1 MFIQRDLFRLY
12 VLARAYR
19 FEDQAKY
26 VARKSE
32 PKTVKKLSDAGALGG
47 LNADSFRYLLSFV
60 TEGREDRAPLNP
72 CRDCG
77 ALLKKGHDGKTKQ
90 DPKVSYPRT
99 EDPYVKT
106 SEDRSR
112 RRCATCGTLAP
123 LTREDVDR
131 IIRERA
137 DVIIKWAR

>member
-1 MFIQRDLFRLY
+1 MQSVIDSHIKCFESPVFIQRDFFRLY
-12 VLARAYR
+12 LLARAYG

-32 PKTVKKLSDAGALGG
+32 LKTVKKLSDAGALEG

-77 ALLKKGHDGKTKQ
+77 AL
-90 DPKVSYPRT
+90 
-99 EDPYVKT
+99 
-106 SEDRSR
+106 
-112 RRCATCGTLAP
+112 
-123 LTREDVDR
+123 
-131 IIRERA
+131 
-137 DVIIKWAR
+137 